1 MNVVVLGLGLEHEL
15 LDLGLQ
21 VLRVVLA
28 LVLLSEASLV
38 LSYLLLQVLDVVVEL
53 LDLLA

>member
-21 VLRVVLA
+21 VLLVVLT
-28 LVLLSEASLV
+28 LVLLGEAPLV
-38 LSYLLLQVLDVVVEL
+38 GLYLLVQACDF
-53 LDLLA
+53 

>member
-21 VLRVVLA
+21 VLLVVLT
-28 LVLLSEASLV
+28 LVLLGEAPLV
-38 LSYLLLQVLDVVVEL
+38 GLNLLVQACDF
-53 LDLLA
+53 